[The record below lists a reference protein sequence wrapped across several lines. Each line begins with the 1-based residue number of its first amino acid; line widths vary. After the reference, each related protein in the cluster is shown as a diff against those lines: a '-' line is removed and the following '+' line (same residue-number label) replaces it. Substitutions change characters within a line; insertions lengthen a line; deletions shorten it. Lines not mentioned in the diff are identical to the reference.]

1 MISSGRLLRR
11 RQQQTGVPDII
22 VENRA
27 ISAIVSDAATYGRH
41 RYYAY
46 SYYRGVSPMVSPRYD
61 MPYSLNP
68 KRRQETRSGPS

>member
-1 MISSGRLLRR
+1 MVMISSGRLLRR
-11 RQQQTGVPDII
+11 RQQQTGVPDIS

-46 SYYRGVSPMVSPRYD
+46 SYYRCSATTTLAGSDNHLGRW
-61 MPYSLNP
+61 
-68 KRRQETRSGPS
+68 G